1 MTRDLL
7 TCVCVCDLIT
17 MLHHYTK
24 VAFTVGKIELRFK
37 PLFLKLKVWC
47 PKKQKINFLGGC
59 GKKSFLRPDIKQQQ
73 QRGGEFFLRQSL
85 SILSQMS
92 RRFILKKFGHFKVS
106 IAHFYFSRVF
116 LLQQH
121 SRRGPS
127 AKLSHRGWIRKMMR
141 KDQMLPRLRPSH
153 HHHHH

>member
-7 TCVCVCDLIT
+7 TCVCMWSHNHVT
-17 MLHHYTK
+17 PYHYTQ
-24 VAFTVGKIELRFK
+24 VACTVGKIELRFK

-92 RRFILKKFGHFKVS
+92 RRFILKKFGHFKVT

-116 LLQQH
+116 LLQQP
-121 SRRGPS
+121 RGPS